1 MDFLNFL
8 QEQKRKLDIV
18 THPYAKEDLHIK
30 YLYCF
35 GVAIMTLGN
44 MKAINETEQLFAGF
58 LQSIQLPK
66 VYQDKLISDI
76 NGHFELK
83 VNQFLNM
90 IMNHKKKQYFFIA
103 DLLMIRYSTLWSEE
117 YCNGV
122 ILQFMDIFRFTNGE
136 REFLKQF
143 VAASKKG
150 DQERAKELYQDFS
163 REHPVEYQLLQY
175 ITPNF
180 RLVEHHKEIELMRGE
195 KMHLDRET
203 VIDSDVYL
211 TNGSL
216 LSIHNANVK
225 IGGTIYVDGGRIHI
239 SNSNITA
246 TKDGEKPLLYVINV
260 HDIDVVNSVIDLQY
274 KKNFIKQTDGDLY
287 IAQSKILHCKKEYA
301 IQFEGNNLECV
312 DTVIRECHNG
322 GIHTKFDSRLSV
334 KRSQFIDC
342 VAEQGGA
349 IFADSLNTTEID
361 KTTFTRCR
369 AIYMG
374 AGVYFPY
381 KKYGQVVTNS
391 VVEDCV
397 PADTVIF
404 NDFNESL

>member
-1 MDFLNFL
+1 
-8 QEQKRKLDIV
+8 
-18 THPYAKEDLHIK
+18 
-30 YLYCF
+30 
-35 GVAIMTLGN
+35 MTLGN
-44 MKAINETEQLFAGF
+44 LKAIYETEQLFAGF

-83 VNQFLNM
+83 VNQFLNLFL
-90 IMNHKKKQYFFIA
+90 NHKKKQYFFIA

-260 HDIDVVNSVIDLQY
+260 HDIDVVNSVIDLLY
-274 KKNFIKQTDGDLY
+274 K
-287 IAQSKILHCKKEYA
+287 
-301 IQFEGNNLECV
+301 
-312 DTVIRECHNG
+312 
-322 GIHTKFDSRLSV
+322 
-334 KRSQFIDC
+334 
-342 VAEQGGA
+342 
-349 IFADSLNTTEID
+349 
-361 KTTFTRCR
+361 
-369 AIYMG
+369 
-374 AGVYFPY
+374 
-381 KKYGQVVTNS
+381 
-391 VVEDCV
+391 
-397 PADTVIF
+397 
-404 NDFNESL
+404 